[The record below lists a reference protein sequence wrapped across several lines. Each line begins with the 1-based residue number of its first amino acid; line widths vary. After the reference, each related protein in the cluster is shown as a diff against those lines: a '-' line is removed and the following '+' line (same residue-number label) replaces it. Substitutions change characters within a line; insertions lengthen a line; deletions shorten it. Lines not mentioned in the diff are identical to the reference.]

1 MKPIIGV
8 IGRPDILE
16 SGTLSMCLWEN
27 VRLAIVKKGGIP
39 FLIAPNQNINYNLYD
54 PENVPR
60 LTDKEKDELYYL
72 TNICDGLII
81 PGGDKWYE
89 FDEVIYKY
97 ALEKD
102 IPILGICAGMQVIGK
117 MDTDQD
123 NPIKDNTIRNN
134 TIINHKARG
143 QKYVHYVDIADNT
156 TLKDIVGD
164 NRINVNSSHNY
175 HIDKVNKLTISAYS
189 EDGLIEAVEYP
200 DKKFVLGVQWH
211 PESMLEYDDAANK
224 IFDAFIK
231 NCEENQDPIN
241 VVRKLTKHNK

>member
-39 FLIAPNQNINYNLYD
+39 FLIAPNQNVNYNLHD
-54 PENVPR
+54 PENVPK
-60 LTDKEKDELYYL
+60 LTEQEKDELYYL

-89 FDEVIYKY
+89 YDEVLYKY

-102 IPILGICAGMQVIGK
+102 MPILGICAGMQIIGK

-123 NPIKDNTIRNN
+123 KPVKDITIRND
-134 TIINHKARG
+134 TLVNHKVRG
-143 QKYVHYVDIADNT
+143 QKYVHNVDIMDNT
-156 TLKDIVGD
+156 NLKDIVGD

-189 EDGLIEAVEYP
+189 EDGLIEAVEYS

-211 PESMLEYDDAANK
+211 PEAMLDYDAAANK
-224 IFDAFIK
+224 IIDAFIRH
-231 NCEENQDPIN
+231 CEEYKSSMNIT
-241 VVRKLTKHNK
+241 RKRTKK